1 MAHCSSNGE
10 NSRPTTPSEEDC
22 CHNACDPCIF
32 DVHEKL
38 LEEYER
44 RKKQNIKVQNRKNL
58 LCSFSYKNFVVINIK
73 ETSECYIQ
81 LLLKYEENKSKN
93 NISLLINPGQHV
105 MLNLQDKTKPFT
117 PIFWTEDSI
126 QFLIRLYHNGKFSTY
141 LRDIKVG
148 DKIRVR
154 GPYGNF
160 EYKSNSFQN
169 IIMFSMGS
177 GITAVYPIAKSI
189 IDNEL
194 EETKI
199 HLIWGFHNILQIPLK
214 KELQILSDYWNFKCT
229 LYISQLHFS
238 DFDPNPKENTR
249 TRNFWYPNTLDD
261 DVHNLHGI
269 NIQFGRLN
277 NASVSKLLEDN
288 INNTTLILICGTY
301 EFNRSIEQCSR
312 SMNYTHIH
320 VFE

>member
-1 MAHCSSNGE
+1 MNIVCSSNGD
-10 NSRPTTPSEEDC
+10 NSRPTTPSEDDC

-58 LCSFSYKNFVVINIK
+58 LCSFSYKNFVVIHIK
-73 ETSECYIQ
+73 EVSECYVQ

-93 NISLLINPGQHV
+93 NTSLLINPGQYV

-141 LRDIKVG
+141 LRNIKIG

-229 LYISQLHFS
+229 LYISQLH
-238 DFDPNPKENTR
+238 N
-249 TRNFWYPNTLDD
+249 